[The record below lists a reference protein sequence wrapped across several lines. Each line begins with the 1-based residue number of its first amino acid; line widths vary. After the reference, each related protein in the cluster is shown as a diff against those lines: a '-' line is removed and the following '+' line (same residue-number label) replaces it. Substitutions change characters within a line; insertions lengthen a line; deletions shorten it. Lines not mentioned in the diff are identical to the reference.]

1 MADQRDDTAIAVTRP
16 SWWARLATHVDTI
29 GATADESES
38 RRIARRT
45 LVLGG
50 LLMSGG
56 GLLWGPIALLFGR
69 TTAAT
74 IPFGYVVL
82 TAINLALFARTRSFT
97 TVRFIQVLISLV
109 LPFGFQWA
117 LGGFIASGAV
127 MLWAMVS
134 IVGALTFSEGREA
147 LLWLLLYCVL
157 TVFSGLI
164 DPYLSDH
171 VAFDATESI
180 RIALLVLNLVVV
192 SAVVFGLA
200 IFLNTS
206 RAKAVLS
213 LEQAN
218 TSKKALNLSLSREIE
233 ARGAQLDE
241 LQQVQSALHLRT
253 EELTASLEWLRTAQD
268 ELVRRE
274 KLAAL
279 GQLVAGV
286 AHEVNTPLGVVYTA
300 ITLSRERIEQLE
312 IDVSAGAVS
321 RRQVLEAAK
330 ASREALAIASANA
343 ERAAKLISDFKRVAV
358 DQTSEAVQTIELKSY
373 LDAVVQSL
381 SPMLSKAGV
390 RVQCEGE
397 SVEMVTRPGIIAQVI
412 TNLLQNA
419 MLHAYPEGTTE
430 RRVALRCRLD
440 VDSVVV
446 IEVED
451 WGVGMSADVAR
462 RVFEPFFTTR
472 RGSGGSGLG
481 MHIVHENVY
490 GALGGTVVL
499 DTEPGRGTRI
509 ALRIPV
515 NDTREPSQPGIT
527 T

>member
-16 SWWARLATHVDTI
+16 SWWARVVMQAAVV
-29 GATADESES
+29 GAAADERES
-38 RRIARRT
+38 TRIARQT

-56 GLLWGPIALLFGR
+56 GVLWGTIALLFGR

-74 IPFGYVVL
+74 IPFGYVAM
-82 TAINLALFARTRSFT
+82 TAINLALFARTRNFT

-171 VAFDATESI
+171 VAFDAAESI
-180 RIALLVLNLVVV
+180 RIAFLVLNLVVV

-200 IFLNTS
+200 IFLNTT
-206 RAKAVLS
+206 RAKAVRS

-218 TSKKALNLSLSREIE
+218 TSNQELNQTLSREIE

-241 LQQVQSALHLRT
+241 LQQVQSALRLRT
-253 EELTASLEWLRTAQD
+253 EELTASLERLRTAQD

-312 IDVSAGAVS
+312 TDLSAGAVS
-321 RRQVLEAAK
+321 RRQVIEAAK

-390 RVQCEGE
+390 RVQSEGE
-397 SVEMVTRPGIIAQVI
+397 PVEMLTRPGIIAQVI

-419 MLHAYPEGTTE
+419 MLHAYPEGSAE

-440 VDSVVV
+440 VDSVI
-446 IEVED
+446 IEVEE
-451 WGVGMSADVAR
+451 WGVGMVDDVAR
-462 RVFEPFFTTR
+462 HAFEPFFTTK

-490 GALGGTVVL
+490 GALGGSVVL

-527 T
+527 S